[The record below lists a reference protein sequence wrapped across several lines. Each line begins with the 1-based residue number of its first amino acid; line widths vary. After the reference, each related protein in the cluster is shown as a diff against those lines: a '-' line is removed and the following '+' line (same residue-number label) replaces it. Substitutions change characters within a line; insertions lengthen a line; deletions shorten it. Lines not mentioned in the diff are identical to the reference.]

1 MNESMHFSSYTMVKS
16 GPMRP
21 DEDTTKRARAS
32 AAVINSSMISLICL
46 RLLLSTTH
54 SRHAI
59 VKSKGV
65 EEMLVGMYVCRYCMY
80 LDSPA
85 ARPRVDRLHKK
96 CATYAK
102 N

>member
-32 AAVINSSMISLICL
+32 AAVINSS
-46 RLLLSTTH
+46 
-54 SRHAI
+54 
-59 VKSKGV
+59 
-65 EEMLVGMYVCRYCMY
+65 
-80 LDSPA
+80 
-85 ARPRVDRLHKK
+85 
-96 CATYAK
+96 